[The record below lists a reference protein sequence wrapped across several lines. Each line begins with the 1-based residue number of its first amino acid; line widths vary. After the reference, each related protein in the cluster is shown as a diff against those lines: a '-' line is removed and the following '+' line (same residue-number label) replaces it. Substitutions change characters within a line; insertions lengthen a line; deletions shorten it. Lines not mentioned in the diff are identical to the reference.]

1 MKLYLKRFRSLME
14 LLETFPTD
22 ESCIIYLENILWHN
36 KVISPFDKKS
46 QVYHLG
52 NHRYMCKNTQKIFH
66 VKIGTIFNPKKGGI
80 IDIDVRS
87 PPYSRRAVTANGFPS
102 KGNIVPVSE
111 RNTSGY
117 T

>member
-66 VKIGTIFNPKKGGI
+66 VKIGTIFQGTK
-80 IDIDVRS
+80 
-87 PPYSRRAVTANGFPS
+87 
-102 KGNIVPVSE
+102 VPM
-111 RNTSGY
+111 RKWFIAIWLIFAH
-117 T
+117 

>member
-1 MKLYLKRFRSLME
+1 MKLYLKRFRSLIE

-52 NHRYMCKNTQKIFH
+52 NHRYMCKNTKRVFH
-66 VKIGTIFNPKKGGI
+66 LYSYQEIYKSLKRQLGI
-80 IDIDVRS
+80 CCRKS
-87 PPYSRRAVTANGFPS
+87 E
-102 KGNIVPVSE
+102 PVLYVEIRES
-111 RNTSGY
+111 
-117 T
+117 